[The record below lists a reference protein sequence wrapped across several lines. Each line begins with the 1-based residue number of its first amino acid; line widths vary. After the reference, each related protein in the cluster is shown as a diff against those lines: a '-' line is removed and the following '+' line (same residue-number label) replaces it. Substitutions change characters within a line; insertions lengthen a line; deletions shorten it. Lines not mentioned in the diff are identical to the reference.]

1 MHDQARINSEL
12 IEENALSKQKIQ
24 DLEQSELVR
33 KQAEEALRDS
43 KEQYQFVVENLKEV
57 VFRTDAEGHWT
68 FLNSAWAEVTGF
80 AVEESLG
87 MAFLEYVYPE
97 DRQLNLELF
106 RPLIER
112 KKDYCRHE
120 IRYMN
125 KNGEFRWIE
134 VWARLTLDEK
144 GNATGTAGT
153 LTDITERKQAEEA
166 LRDSKEQYQFV
177 VENLKEVVF
186 RTDAEGHWTFLN
198 SAWAEVTGFAVE
210 ESLGMAFWEYVYP
223 EDRQLNLE
231 LFRPLIERK
240 KDYCRHEIRYM
251 NKNGEFRWI
260 EVWARLTLD
269 EKGNAT
275 GTAGTLTDI
284 TERKRVEEER
294 EKLIHELSD
303 AMSKI
308 KTLSGMLPICAS
320 CKRIRDDKGYWNQ
333 IESYIKSHSE
343 AEFTHSV
350 CPECAKKLY
359 PEYYK
364 KMYPD

>member
-1 MHDQARINSEL
+1 MLSGLHGCKGSFFGQKSDLKMRFGGIAQRLRHYSGTNITRFCFQPSPFITTERVPVNDQARINSEL

-24 DLEQSELVR
+24 DLEQSELER

-198 SAWAEVTGFAVE
+198 SAWAEVT
-210 ESLGMAFWEYVYP
+210 
-223 EDRQLNLE
+223 
-231 LFRPLIERK
+231 
-240 KDYCRHEIRYM
+240 
-251 NKNGEFRWI
+251 
-260 EVWARLTLD
+260 
-269 EKGNAT
+269 
-275 GTAGTLTDI
+275 
-284 TERKRVEEER
+284 
-294 EKLIHELSD
+294 
-303 AMSKI
+303 
-308 KTLSGMLPICAS
+308 
-320 CKRIRDDKGYWNQ
+320 
-333 IESYIKSHSE
+333 
-343 AEFTHSV
+343 
-350 CPECAKKLY
+350 
-359 PEYYK
+359 
-364 KMYPD
+364 